1 MRRGEEARWR
11 SGDQARRR
19 GGEEARRRG
28 GEEARWRGGDSI
40 ASSPHRLSAKRCR
53 DLSRCVLCLGTFLSL
68 HQVSLLMIERIAHDR
83 IRFDGQRRIAYRV
96 SGALGML
103 LILYAQ
109 FSILTDS
116 DLSYLFRVTYAINH
130 CALAGFSYW
139 VIWALILGWPTL
151 DQIERVMLGFFTF
164 EAICFNSVLP
174 LLFGQTLPTL
184 FRETISGNIWF
195 VLVICTLS
203 IHLYSGR
210 RGVIMALGI
219 YLFSF
224 AVAAGQV
231 LMTDVYGQDN
241 GIGVIVIQIYVMAGM
256 LLGFLFVIARYRDH
270 TQRLQVEYDLLE
282 QMAFNDVLTGLPNRR
297 MGYQVLQSQ
306 IALAQRGGHSL
317 SICLWDIDHFKQIN
331 DTYGHEVGDIV
342 LQALAEHLKS
352 TMRLSDML
360 IRWGGEEFVV
370 VLPETPLAAALI
382 VADRLREAIARLPIE
397 RDVRATA
404 SFGVSCYDGI
414 ETLEQVLQRADKALY
429 AAKAAG
435 RNTVMPVL
443 EYSK

>member
-1 MRRGEEARWR
+1 
-11 SGDQARRR
+11 
-19 GGEEARRRG
+19 
-28 GEEARWRGGDSI
+28 
-40 ASSPHRLSAKRCR
+40 
-53 DLSRCVLCLGTFLSL
+53 
-68 HQVSLLMIERIAHDR
+68 MIERIAHDR

-331 DTYGHEVGDIV
+331 DTHGHEVGDIV
-342 LQALAEHLKS
+342 LQALAKHLKS